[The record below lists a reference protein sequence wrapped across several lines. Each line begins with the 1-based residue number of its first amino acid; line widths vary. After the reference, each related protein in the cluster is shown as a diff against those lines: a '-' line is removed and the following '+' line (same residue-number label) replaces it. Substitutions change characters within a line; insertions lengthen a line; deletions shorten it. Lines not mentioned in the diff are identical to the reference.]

1 MKKIH
6 ILLSSVLC
14 LGLASCFDMDQE
26 PQGELSSS
34 EAFSTTSEITM
45 YLNMFYQGSVPY
57 SGGGSVSNSAIKM
70 QSSSMTN
77 GIAFGD
83 VASDNLL
90 PSTLNTRL
98 NGALTLGDA
107 VEMNDYKPIRN
118 VNFLLQ
124 NIDRCQDQESDAFKQ
139 CLGEAYYF
147 RAAYYYN
154 LLKDYEN
161 NKKTIISISLFFFDA
176 FLSAVYLK
184 TIMR

>member
-6 ILLSSVLC
+6 IPLSSVLC

-77 GIAFGD
+77 GIAFW
-83 VASDNLL
+83 
-90 PSTLNTRL
+90 
-98 NGALTLGDA
+98 
-107 VEMNDYKPIRN
+107 
-118 VNFLLQ
+118 
-124 NIDRCQDQESDAFKQ
+124 
-139 CLGEAYYF
+139 
-147 RAAYYYN
+147 
-154 LLKDYEN
+154 
-161 NKKTIISISLFFFDA
+161 
-176 FLSAVYLK
+176 
-184 TIMR
+184 